1 MNRRRSL
8 LAAAILLALLTLLMA
23 PLARM
28 MTEGRDESSAK
39 DAEHMIKPMLELL
52 KQSPQTTANTPVEPM
67 MEIEDVWAIE
77 DTREESGGNA
87 LVTGM
92 RSGDNELGFDAESNT
107 FYCTLGMG
115 EGDDWP
121 ELSLFAKPAEGK
133 ENLRVAWIDD
143 YTYDWRSEAIAE
155 GYRYELLVY
164 TDTEYA
170 YFGLVFTGLPVVTL
184 HVDGGR
190 EAIGDEYV
198 PARMSVS
205 SAEYDAVS
213 SGIWIH
219 LRGGGYDKG
228 NDKYSYRV
236 EFHEQSSGR
245 DKKAEVSLLG
255 MEADTDWL
263 LISNNSDETGG
274 MRNHL
279 CWELWNMWN
288 PDGNALM
295 LLGSRMVEVF
305 VDDEYRGMYQLMQR
319 VDPEKEI
326 ERLGGDSRTDYTYR
340 IIRNIGIEER
350 PVHFGG
356 GRWYEL
362 RHKPQSTGEE
372 QQFDKIL
379 NYIEMNTWVNEETL
393 RELVGEW
400 IDMPALMNYFAFMQA
415 ADLGYENVDNN
426 LYIYALRQSD
436 GRYHYY
442 LAPWD
447 MDNGLPGGQGTPE
460 EAAGMNLM
468 MRMPYRILN
477 LNLQDSRRIYYE
489 IWNEK
494 RATILSDDALYQ
506 WFEYWESYINRSGAY
521 ARESEKWWG
530 GASTLS
536 LQLFSNNMISSMSV
550 LDRQMYD
557 LWPYGD
563 RDE

>member
-1 MNRRRSL
+1 MNRRRNLIAS
-8 LAAAILLALLTLLMA
+8 AALLALLTLLMA
-23 PLARM
+23 PLAQLLSADQQDH
-28 MTEGRDESSAK
+28 GAK
-39 DAEHMIKPMLELL
+39 DAEHMIKPMLALL
-52 KQSPQTTANTPVEPM
+52 KQSPQMTANTPVEPM
-67 MEIEDVWAIE
+67 IGSEDAWAIE
-77 DTREESGGNA
+77 DTREESWETP
-87 LVTGM
+87 LVTSM
-92 RSGDNELGFDAESNT
+92 RNGDSELGFDAESNT
-107 FYCTLGMG
+107 FYCTLGMD
-115 EGDDWP
+115 EGDEWP
-121 ELSLFAKPAEGK
+121 ELSLFASPAEGA

-143 YTYDWRSEAIAE
+143 YTYDWRSDAVAE
-155 GYRYELLVY
+155 GYRYELLAY

-170 YFGLVFTGLPVVTL
+170 YIGVVFTGLPVVTL
-184 HVDGGR
+184 HVHGGR

-205 SAEYDAVS
+205 SAEYEAVS

-219 LRGGGYDKG
+219 KRGGGYDKG

-279 CWELWNMWN
+279 CWDLWNMWN
-288 PDGNALM
+288 PDGDAPM
-295 LLGSRMVEVF
+295 LLGSHMVEVF
-305 VDDEYRGMYQLMQR
+305 VDNEYRGMYQLMQR

-326 ERLGGDSRTDYTYR
+326 ERLGGSSQTDYVYR
-340 IIRNIGIEER
+340 IIRDIGIEER
-350 PVHFGG
+350 PVYRGS

-362 RHKPQSTGEE
+362 RYKPQSTRDE

-379 NYIEMNTWVNEETL
+379 SYIEMNDWIGEDKL
-393 RELVGEW
+393 RELAEKW

-426 LYIYALRQSD
+426 LYIFALRRSD
-436 GRYHYY
+436 GRYSYY

-477 LNLQDSRRIYYE
+477 MDLQDSRRLYYE

-494 RATILSDDALYQ
+494 RATILSEDALYQ
-506 WFEYWESYINRSGAY
+506 WFENWEAYINNSGAY

-530 GASTLS
+530 GAAQLS
-536 LQLFSNNMISSMSV
+536 LQLFSNNMISSMST